1 MRLTPTPTEN
11 PPSIIYSSPTISNIA
26 SKGPGGLVIKFM
38 GAGGKPFIA
47 MLGEES
53 GNLLCIDA
61 DNKEAKK
68 MWESLQ
74 TLKMS
79 GKSIDSYMDMGV
91 PV

>member
-1 MRLTPTPTEN
+1 
-11 PPSIIYSSPTISNIA
+11 
-26 SKGPGGLVIKFM
+26 M